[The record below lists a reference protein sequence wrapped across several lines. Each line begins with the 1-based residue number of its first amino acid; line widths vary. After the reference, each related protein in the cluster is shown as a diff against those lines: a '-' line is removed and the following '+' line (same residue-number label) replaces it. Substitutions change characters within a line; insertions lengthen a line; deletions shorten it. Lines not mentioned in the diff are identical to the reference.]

1 MRRAP
6 WILLLLVLCLAPAL
20 QLAPTQAVIAA
31 QPQQHYIVQLAGQAI
46 AVASDSLGQAKNSK
60 LNSQAPA
67 IKHYKNALAQSRRS
81 SLQQIQQLL
90 GHTPPILASYDTVFH
105 GVLLELSAQEAQ
117 QIKQIPSVLKVY
129 RDQAHQL
136 SSDSGPRLIGANSIH
151 QASTTGFFAATLLA
165 QNLAIPTN
173 STLTGRAQLRLDPNS
188 QQLQIN
194 IQLNG
199 SAGTAQ
205 LIRLHDSS
213 ILASLPSNNSN
224 SYQNSITL
232 STSDQ
237 NLLHHDGL
245 FLRINTAQHPNGA
258 IGGVVSGYRGE
269 GVVIG
274 VIDSGINMQHP
285 SFAEIGGDGY
295 RHLNPNGQGNF
306 LGACNPSNP
315 YHHPSIICNNK
326 LIGAWTFERNAAV
339 RNPANNAPSP
349 HDDNGHGSHTAS
361 TAAGNILYNLD
372 YDGVHYAQI
381 AGVAPHANIIAYD
394 VCGYYQNGN
403 YTSNCLSSSILA
415 AIEQATL
422 DGVDVI
428 NHSISGGTD
437 PWNNPI
443 EQAFLAARQ
452 AGIVV
457 SAAAG
462 NNGPLAGSVNHI
474 SPWLLSVAASTH
486 DRSYSKE
493 LLNIKSAST
502 NYGSI
507 TGVGRSATIDNNT
520 TIIYAADISP
530 ANTTCDS
537 FDNSQASQIAGK
549 IVLCDY
555 GNNSQFA
562 KAQNALQAGAA
573 GLIIANNSSQGD
585 TLIDIDY
592 PLPSIQISYNH
603 GQQLKAWLN
612 QGQTLSAQINA
623 THNSIKPSNA
633 DRMGYFSA
641 QGPSQAPYQNLL
653 KPDLSAP
660 GVAIL
665 AASAHSNSA
674 SIDLMQSNGTSMAA
688 PHVAGAAA
696 LLIGLHPDWSA
707 GEIQSALMLSATPA
721 LQNYNS
727 GPANAFARGS
737 GRIQIDQA
745 AAAGLVLDETIE
757 QFQQANPAQG
767 GDPRN
772 LNLANLIDSQCAGAC
787 SWVRTFRNTRDSTIH
802 WQVSS
807 SDPALS
813 ITPSSFSIAGN
824 SSQTLSFSFD
834 VSAKTLG
841 SYHFAQVT
849 LSSSDSQVPDIQ
861 LPVVVQASKHN
872 IAAQYT
878 YHQNSGQSNFSYPI
892 SIATEQPLS
901 IEELGMVRAN
911 QYTNSLTE
919 GQKTVFSVF
928 ASNPIARFVVEIAST
943 TAHDLDLKIYLDNNN
958 NGNIESHIDTL
969 ICTSDSSHSHE
980 YCSELNKPAGRYLI
994 EIENISASASAG
1006 DSFVL
1011 NWALI
1016 DNDQHNFS
1024 VQLSADPNTSGSYTL
1039 SHQFNLNSQAG
1050 DTWYGLYTLRNSN
1063 DSSLFSR
1070 STIDYYHSSGAPE
1083 QLHINSGNHQ
1093 QTTVANNVAIPLQVT
1108 LSDQFG
1114 NPISGQTITFTAP
1127 TSGPSASF
1135 IGSNSSISDA
1145 NGRAQ
1150 VQLIANT
1157 IAGSYN
1163 IIAKANSGIST
1174 SFTLT
1179 NLAASPSQLAIV
1191 SGNQQQ
1197 TRINSQFAQPIQIR
1211 ISDKYNNPI
1220 AGQLVA
1226 FNAPTSGPS
1235 AILIG
1240 TNPALSD
1247 SQGIVSISARA
1258 NNNVGSYTIRISSGD
1273 LSADL
1278 TLTNTSSAQA
1288 PDTGKIYLPMVTR

>member
-437 PWNNPI
+437 PWNDPI

-787 SWVRTFRNTRDSTIH
+787 SWVRTFRNTHNHSMH
-802 WQVSS
+802 WQISS

-813 ITPSSFSIAGN
+813 ITPSSFSIAAN
-824 SSQTLSFSFD
+824 SSQSISFRYD
-834 VSAKTLG
+834 TSAKTLG
-841 SYHFAQVT
+841 NYHFAQIT
-849 LSSSDSQVPDIQ
+849 LSSDQAPSLQ
-861 LPVVVQASKHN
+861 LPVAVFASTHN
-872 IAAQYT
+872 IAAHYSYQ
-878 YHQNSGQSNFSYPI
+878 QSSGQSSFSYPVH
-892 SIATEQPLS
+892 IAKNQPIRIEQS
-901 IEELGMVRAN
+901 GMVRAN
-911 QYTNSLTE
+911 QYSSSLAQ
-919 GQKTVFSVF
+919 GQKTIYSVF
-928 ASNPIARFVVEIAST
+928 ASQSIARLVAAIAQTS
-943 TAHDLDLKIYLDNNN
+943 ASDLDLAIYLDNNN
-958 NGNIESHIDTL
+958 NGSIETDTDTKL
-969 ICTSDSSHSHE
+969 CISDSSHSHE
-980 YCSELNKPAGRYLI
+980 NCSLFNQPAGRYLI
-994 EIENISASASAG
+994 EIANLDGSNN
-1006 DSFVL
+1006 DSFTL
-1011 NWALI
+1011 NWAI
-1016 DNDQHNFS
+1016 INNDQQNFSAQLQALPTGSGNYTLTHNF
-1024 VQLSADPNTSGSYTL
+1024 A
-1039 SHQFNLNSQAG
+1039 LNSQPG
-1050 DTWYGLYTLRNSN
+1050 DSWYGLYTVRNSN
-1063 DSSLFSR
+1063 DSSVISR
-1070 STIDYYHSSGAPE
+1070 TSLDYH
-1083 QLHINSGNHQ
+1083 HQ
-1093 QTTVANNVAIPLQVT
+1093 IIKPSK
-1108 LSDQFG
+1108 LS
-1114 NPISGQTITFTAP
+1114 I
-1127 TSGPSASF
+1127 
-1135 IGSNSSISDA
+1135 
-1145 NGRAQ
+1145 
-1150 VQLIANT
+1150 
-1157 IAGSYN
+1157 IAGNY
-1163 IIAKANSGIST
+1163 
-1174 SFTLT
+1174 
-1179 NLAASPSQLAIV
+1179 
-1191 SGNQQQ
+1191 QQ
-1197 TRINSQFAQPIQIR
+1197 TRINNQFAQTIQVR
-1211 ISDKYNNPI
+1211 ISDHNDQPL
-1220 AGQLVA
+1220 AGQFVQ
-1226 FNAPTSGPS
+1226 FSAPSSGPS

-1247 SQGIVSISARA
+1247 SQGIVSISART
-1258 NNNVGSYTIRISSGD
+1258 NNIVGNYRIQISSGD

-1278 TLTNTSSAQA
+1278 VLNNTLFGQA
-1288 PDTGKIYLPMVTR
+1288 PDSGSIYLPMVRR